1 MPDTT
6 THRRPLGATGLE
18 VSPLC
23 LGTNSLGWAAD
34 EPTSFD
40 ILDAY
45 VAGGGNFL
53 DTAHTYSGWVPGN
66 EGGESETIIGR
77 WLADRGRPDDLVIAT
92 KVGMAGGRF
101 EKGLRRDQI
110 LGWVEGCL
118 ARLQVDRIDL
128 FYTHEDDP
136 GTPLEETLGTLDEL
150 VRQGVVSHLG
160 ASNLSAER
168 LAESLRIADEHGW
181 ARYSV
186 VQPHYNLLD
195 RAGYEGPFAD
205 LCVARGLA
213 VAPYPAL
220 GGGFLTGKYRPGTPP
235 PQSVR
240 AGGAGARLDARGIAI
255 LEALDRVA
263 AAHGATPGQVAIAWV
278 LTRPA
283 IVAALASASSAAQ
296 VQELLPALDIR
307 LDAGQVRDLEDASAE

>member
-220 GGGFLTGKYRPGTPP
+220 GGGFLTGKYRPGTPL

>member
-6 THRRPLGATGLE
+6 SRLRPLGRTGLD
-18 VSPLC
+18 VSTLC
-23 LGTNSLGWAAD
+23 LGTNSLGWGAD
-34 EPTSFD
+34 EATSFA

-45 VAGGGNFL
+45 VAGGGNFI

-77 WLADRGRPDDLVIAT
+77 WIAQRGRSDDLVIAT

-101 EKGLRRDQI
+101 EKGLGRDQI
-110 LGWVEGCL
+110 LRWVEGCL
-118 ARLQVDRIDL
+118 ARLQVERIDL

-150 VRQGVVSHLG
+150 VRQGVLGHLG
-160 ASNLSAER
+160 ASNLPAER
-168 LAESLRIADEHGW
+168 LAESLRICDERGW
-181 ARYSV
+181 ARYAV

-195 RAGYEGPFAD
+195 RTDYEGPFAD
-205 LCVARGLA
+205 LCVAEGLA

-220 GGGFLTGKYRPGTPP
+220 GGGFLTGKYRPGKPAP
-235 PQSVR
+235 ESVR
-240 AGGAGARLDARGIAI
+240 AGGAQAQLTPRGIAI
-255 LEALDRVA
+255 LETLDRVA

-283 IVAALASASSAAQ
+283 IVSALASATSVAQ
-296 VQELLPALDIR
+296 VQELLPAMDLR
-307 LDAGQVRDLEDASAE
+307 LDAGQVRDLEAASSV

>member
-160 ASNLSAER
+160 ASNLSAGR
-168 LAESLRIADEHGW
+168 LAESLRIADEHEW

-296 VQELLPALDIR
+296 VHELLPALDIR